1 MSSARLPNKVVLP
14 GIGKTMIEH
23 QVERLKIS
31 KFSKNL
37 VLATTKNKEDY
48 IFQELFNKKKLLIFN
63 GSTKNVLKR
72 FYDCAKYFKADI
84 VVRFTGDCPLI
95 DYRIVDE
102 VISYFIKNDFDY
114 VNNIDTRFIPDGLH
128 IEIFNFE
135 SLEIAYA
142 KARASFDKEH
152 VTPFILKNKKL
163 FKIKKFITKKYT
175 IKNLR
180 LTLDYI
186 DDYFLIKKIF
196 QELYKKNKKFS
207 IKEVINLIKKKPY
220 YLKLNKKF
228 YNLQNIKFKK
238 IR

>member
-1 MSSARLPNKVVLP
+1 MSSTRLPNKVVLP

-207 IKEVINLIKKKPY
+207 IREVINLIKKKPY